1 MKRVKGIDTN
11 DMRAMIEA
19 FPSLLCLTKPGP
31 SIMTMA
37 SQAFSSGLH
46 GICIAGMGGSAIAG
60 QMAKALLAQ
69 KAQVPLITWRD
80 YELPRCV
87 TKDWAVICV
96 SYSGNTEETL
106 SAFEAAKKVGSV
118 LFIVTTGGEILEQ
131 SKDLPVALLPKG
143 IQPRAALPVIF
154 SIALPIVETLSGVG
168 STDFPKL
175 SVILDG
181 LVKRWGDEIISP
193 RNLAERIIS
202 PIPLFIGSGHLI
214 SVAYRAKCQI
224 NENAKAVAFSAELP
238 EANHNEIEASHMYQE
253 HGIMPIF
260 LRSTHESKRMSARFE
275 ATDAV
280 YRQSDCAPVHIR
292 LSGLSELEEALAITH
307 YLDTLSVDAADI
319 RGVDSV
325 RVDKIAELKR
335 RLAEGS

>member
-1 MKRVKGIDTN
+1 MKREKGIDTN
-11 DMRAMIEA
+11 DMRAMVEA
-19 FPSLLCLTKPGP
+19 FSSLLCLTKPDP

-37 SQAFSSGLH
+37 SQTFSSGLH
-46 GICIAGMGGSAIAG
+46 GVCIAGMGGSAIAG
-60 QMAKALLAQ
+60 QMAKTLLAQ

-80 YELPRCV
+80 YNLPRCV
-87 TKDWAVICV
+87 TKDWAVISI

-106 SAFEAAKKVGSV
+106 SGFETAKKVGST
-118 LFIVTTGGEILEQ
+118 LFVVTTGGAILEQ

-143 IQPRAALPVIF
+143 IQPRAALPAIF
-154 SIALPIVETLSGVG
+154 SIVLPIVEALIGVG
-168 STDFPKL
+168 STDFSEL
-175 SVILDG
+175 SVTLEG
-181 LVKRWGDEIISP
+181 VVKRWGDEIMSP
-193 RNLAERIIS
+193 RDLAERIS
-202 PIPLFIGSGHLI
+202 SFVPLFIGSGHLI
-214 SVAYRAKCQI
+214 SVAYRAKCQV

-238 EANHNEIEASHMYQE
+238 EANHNEVEASHMYQK
-253 HGIMPIF
+253 HGIVPIF

-292 LSGLSELEEALAITH
+292 LNGLSELEETLAITH
-307 YLDTLSVDAADI
+307 YLDMLSVDAADI

-335 RLAEGS
+335 RLTEGS

>member
-1 MKRVKGIDTN
+1 MKKVKEIDTN
-11 DMRAMIEA
+11 DMRSMVKE
-19 FPSLLCLTKPGP
+19 FPSLLCLTKPDP

-37 SQAFSSGLH
+37 SQAFSSGLQ

-60 QMAKALLAQ
+60 QMAKALLVQ
-69 KAQVPLITWRD
+69 KAQVPLITWRN

-87 TKDWAVICV
+87 TKDWVVICV

-106 SAFEAAKKVGSV
+106 SAFEAAKKVGSA
-118 LFIVTTGGEILEQ
+118 LFIVTTGGAILEH

-154 SIALPIVETLSGVG
+154 SIILPIVEVLIGVG
-168 STDFPKL
+168 STDFSKL

-181 LVKRWGDEIISP
+181 VVKRWGDEIISP
-193 RNLAERIIS
+193 RNLAERTS
-202 PIPLFIGSGHLI
+202 SLVPLFIGSGHLVPV
-214 SVAYRAKCQI
+214 SYRAKCQI
-224 NENAKAVAFSAELP
+224 NENAKTVAFSAELP

-253 HGIMPIF
+253 YGIVPII
-260 LRSTHESKRMSARFE
+260 LRSTHESKRISARFE

-280 YRQSDCAPVHIR
+280 YRQSDCAPIHVR
-292 LSGLSELEEALAITH
+292 LSGLSELEETLAITH
-307 YLDTLSVDAADI
+307 YLDMLSVDTADI

-325 RVDKIAELKR
+325 RVDKIAELKQ
-335 RLAEGS
+335 RLAEGM

>member
-1 MKRVKGIDTN
+1 MKSAKEIDTN
-11 DMRAMIEA
+11 DMRAMVEA
-19 FPSLLCLTKPGP
+19 FPSLLCLTKPDP

-69 KAQVPLITWRD
+69 KAQVPLITWRN
-80 YELPRCV
+80 YELPHCV

-106 SAFEAAKKVGSV
+106 SVFKTAKKVGSRIFV
-118 LFIVTTGGEILEQ
+118 VTTGGAILEQ

-143 IQPRAALPVIF
+143 IQPRAALPAIF
-154 SIALPIVETLSGVG
+154 SIVLPIAEALIGVG
-168 STDFPKL
+168 STDFSKL
-175 SVILDG
+175 SVTLEG
-181 LVKRWGDEIISP
+181 VVKRWGDEIISP
-193 RNLAERIIS
+193 RDLAERTS
-202 PIPLFIGSGHLI
+202 SLIPLFIGSGHLS
-214 SVAYRAKCQI
+214 SVSYRAKCQI
-224 NENAKAVAFSAELP
+224 NENAKAVAFSSELP
-238 EANHNEIEASHMYQE
+238 EANHNEVEASHMYQE
-253 HGIMPIF
+253 YGIVPIF
-260 LRSTHESKRMSARFE
+260 LRSTHESRRMSARFE

-280 YRQSDCAPVHIR
+280 YRQSDCTPIHIR
-292 LSGLSELEEALAITH
+292 LNGLSELEETLAITH
-307 YLDTLSVDAADI
+307 YLDMLSVDAADI

>member
-1 MKRVKGIDTN
+1 MKSAKGIDTN
-11 DMRAMIEA
+11 NMRAVVEE
-19 FPSLLCLTKPGP
+19 FPSLLCLTKPVP
-31 SIMTMA
+31 VIMTVA
-37 SQAFSSGLH
+37 SQTFSSGLE
-46 GICIAGMGGSAIAG
+46 GVCIAGMGGSAIAG
-60 QMAKALLAQ
+60 QMIEALLAQ
-69 KAQVPLITWRD
+69 KAQIPIITWRN
-80 YELPRCV
+80 YEMPRCV
-87 TKDWAVICV
+87 TKNWAVICV

-106 SAFEAAKKVGSV
+106 SAFKTAKKVGCT
-118 LFIVTTGGEILEQ
+118 LFAVTTGGAILEQ
-131 SKDLPVALLPKG
+131 SKDIPVALLPKG

-154 SIALPIVETLSGVG
+154 SIVLPIVEALVGVD
-168 STDFPKL
+168 STDFSKL
-175 SVILDG
+175 SVILND
-181 LVKRWGDEIISP
+181 LMKRWGDEIMSP
-193 RNLAERIIS
+193 RNLAERTKS
-202 PIPLFIGSGHLI
+202 LVPLFIGSGHLV